1 MKKYKVI
8 KEIGGKEARIV
19 ESNIEECELES
30 YIRKYL
36 QFDCFADWY
45 KLERGYEDGV
55 AVEDSGLTIE
65 DLEDYINKYIRILW
79 ESLVEKSIWI
89 YLGDDLFIKSYEQNV
104 RLFISLFDYGELA
117 PVCARPDGEHKLIIL
132 DNGVVHSDTT
142 EKPVGTINY
151 DVSVD
156 DFDFSSFRFC
166 GEVVIDTAKY
176 LNCLASGTSLADMAL
191 KFFNGKTPFDIEF
204 AEKEK
209 Q

>member
-8 KEIGGKEARIV
+8 KKEVGSEETRVI

-36 QFDCFADWY
+36 QFEYFKSMNYVVRTENDI
-45 KLERGYEDGV
+45 
-55 AVEDSGLTIE
+55 LTIE
-65 DLEDYINKYIRILW
+65 DLEEYINGYIRKVK
-79 ESLVEKSIWI
+79 ESIVNSGTQA
-89 YLGDDLFIKSYEQNV
+89 YLGNNLFLRSYEQNV
-104 RLFISLFDYGELA
+104 RLFISVLDYGELV

-151 DVSVD
+151 NINVD
-156 DFDFSSFRFC
+156 DSDFSSFRFC
-166 GEVVIDTAKY
+166 GEVVIDTVKY
-176 LNCLASGTSLADMAL
+176 LSCLACEISLADMIL

>member
-8 KEIGGKEARIV
+8 KEVGGKENRII

-36 QFDCFADWY
+36 QLDDLVNWY
-45 KLERGYEDGV
+45 ERKHDID
-55 AVEDSGLTIE
+55 VEYNKLTIA
-65 DLEDYINKYIRILW
+65 DLDYFIQELRDTM
-79 ESLVEKSIWI
+79 VERDTQF
-89 YLGDDLFIKSYEQNV
+89 YLGDSLFLKGYEQNV
-104 RLFISLFDYGELA
+104 RLFISVFDYGEPI

-142 EKPVGTINY
+142 EKPVGTITY
-151 DVSVD
+151 SVGVD
-156 DFDFSSFRFC
+156 DYDFGSFRFC
-166 GEVVIDTAKY
+166 CEVVISAAEY
-176 LNCLASGTSLADMAL
+176 LSYLENEVSLADMIL
-191 KFFNGKTPFDIEF
+191 EKFNGKTPFDIEF

>member
-8 KEIGGKEARIV
+8 KEIDGKEARIV

-36 QFDCFADWY
+36 LLEFFENWY
-45 KLERGYEDGV
+45 KHKYGV
-55 AVEDSGLTIE
+55 TIEYNSLSIE
-65 DLEDYINKYIRILW
+65 DLEDNINNYIHELRENM
-79 ESLVEKSIWI
+79 VEWDIQL
-89 YLGDDLFIKSYEQNV
+89 YLGNNLFIKSYEQNV
-104 RLFISLFDYGELA
+104 RLFISLFDYGELT

-132 DNGVVHSDTT
+132 DNGVVHSSTT
-142 EKPVGTINY
+142 DEPIGTINY

-166 GEVVIDTAKY
+166 CEVVIDTVKY
-176 LNCLASGTSLADMAL
+176 LNCLASEISLADMVL
-191 KFFNGKTPFDIEF
+191 KFFNGKAPFDIEF

-209 Q
+209 QS

>member
-8 KEIGGKEARIV
+8 KEIDGKEARIV

-36 QFDCFADWY
+36 LLEYFENWY
-45 KLERGYEDGV
+45 KHKYGV
-55 AVEDSGLTIE
+55 TIEYNSLSIE
-65 DLEDYINKYIRILW
+65 DLEDNINNYVHELR
-79 ESLVEKSIWI
+79 ENMVEWDIQLH
-89 YLGDDLFIKSYEQNV
+89 LGNNLFIKSYEQNV
-104 RLFISLFDYGELA
+104 RLFVSLFDYGKPE
-117 PVCARPDGEHKLIIL
+117 PVCARPNGEHKLIIL

-142 EKPVGTINY
+142 DKPVGTINY

-156 DFDFSSFRFC
+156 DFDFSSFKFC

-176 LNCLASGTSLADMAL
+176 LNCLASGTSLTDMVL

>member
-1 MKKYKVI
+1 MKKYKII
-8 KEIGGKEARIV
+8 KETGGKENRVV
-19 ESNIEECELES
+19 EGNIEECELES
-30 YIRKYL
+30 YIRKYIRL
-36 QFDCFADWY
+36 DYLVNWY
-45 KLERGYEDGV
+45 ERKYD
-55 AVEDSGLTIE
+55 I
-65 DLEDYINKYIRILW
+65 DLEYNNLTMTDLDNFIHELRDT
-79 ESLVEKSIWI
+79 LVELDTQV
-89 YLGDDLFIKSYEQNV
+89 YLGDSLFLKGYEQNV

-151 DVSVD
+151 NITVD
-156 DFDFSSFRFC
+156 DSDFSSFRFC
-166 GEVVIDTAKY
+166 GEVVIDTGKY
-176 LNCLASGTSLADMAL
+176 LSCLSHDISLADMIL